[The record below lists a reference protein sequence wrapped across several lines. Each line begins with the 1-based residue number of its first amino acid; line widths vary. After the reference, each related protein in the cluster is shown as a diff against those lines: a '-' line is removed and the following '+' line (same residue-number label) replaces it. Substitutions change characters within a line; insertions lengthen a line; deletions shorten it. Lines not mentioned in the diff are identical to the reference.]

1 MAEPVVSFIIERLS
15 NLLIEEG
22 KFLRGV
28 SDQAEQLQSELKLMQ
43 ALLRDADAKQ
53 HDDAVIREWISQ
65 CKDLAYEAEDLIE
78 TFAFK
83 VGSRRRGGLVNVLKR
98 YACVFKECYMRHRV
112 GVDIQGLNTRV
123 SKLTQRFRDYGIRTI
138 MEKEGPSSR
147 QLQSI
152 RRTYSHVEEDDFVG
166 LESDVKMLVQNLV
179 SEDGTSHYRVVSLC
193 GMGGLGKTT
202 IARKVYNHPNVRR
215 HFDSFAWLCISQQW
229 QTKEILQGILVK
241 LIPERK
247 EEIVR
252 SWNDDELVRQL
263 YHIQQ
268 NKRCLIVLDDIWST
282 DAWECIKNAFPTRE
296 KGSKILLTTRNKN
309 VATHIGPNGFHHE
322 PRLLSYDESWE
333 LLQKKALRE
342 RYNHGNEDIVKLEEL
357 GMEMVKHCGGLPLAV
372 VVLGGILS
380 TKDHFSEWEFVY
392 QHIKFYLGRG
402 ERIGQREGEIQRIL
416 ALSYYDLPYQLKP
429 CFLYLGIYPE
439 DHDIRTDSLYQIWMA
454 EGMVSKED
462 QIEGESMM
470 DVAERYLGE
479 FVKRCMVQVK
489 LKDEPGYRKF
499 ESCRLHD
506 LMRDLCL
513 AKGRDENF
521 LKVNDYR
528 HNDNLELIESTSSG
542 SKSDRLVISLSRDE
556 IPKYVPHKKKTIRH
570 VRSLTFCIRDHPY
583 YHRLARTRFSNFR
596 MLRVLNIEGLSY
608 LGGNNCKDNTCI
620 LFDFFKLTIEG
631 HIHLRYLSLRN
642 SDAIILQSSIGKLDH
657 LETLDLYRFNV
668 GWIANVLWKLRRL
681 RHLYLP
687 NPQEWA
693 LINRMCKLRLAG
705 LIKLEILENFSAFNC
720 EVRDLQQLT
729 SLQVL
734 KAIVIGEND
743 GEEIMKCISSLQH
756 LKEATV
762 RFAKNNS
769 LTLEKCSNLLEKLF
783 ESNLHH
789 LTLDR
794 CFGVLPDY
802 KLHFLKNLNELSL
815 RDSSFRR
822 DPMVTLEKLPNLQ
835 KLWLIDVSFR
845 TEMACHS
852 LGFPRLR
859 FLGLDVMER
868 LEDWRVEEGAM
879 PHLSHLRI
887 RECTELKMIPD
898 GLKFISTLKEIVIQ
912 EMPDTFNNRVR
923 VIDGQE
929 GEDFYKVS
937 HVPSILIS

>member
-1 MAEPVVSFIIERLS
+1 MPCCFCKQVVLVPSKLMAELAEPVVSFILERLS

-43 ALLRDADAKQ
+43 ALLKDADAKQ

-65 CKDLAYEAEDLIE
+65 SKDLAYEAEDLIE

-83 VGSRRRGGLVNVLKR
+83 VGSRRRGGVANVLKR
-98 YACVFKECYMRHRV
+98 YTCIFKECYMRHRV

-123 SKLTQRFRDYGIRTI
+123 AKLTKRFRDYGIRTI

-241 LIPERK
+241 LIPETK

-252 SWNDDELVRQL
+252 SWNDDKLVRQL
-263 YHIQQ
+263 YNIQQ
-268 NKRCLIVLDDIWST
+268 NKRCLIVLDDVWST

-296 KGSKILLTTRNKN
+296 KGSKILVTTRNKN

-333 LLQKKALRE
+333 LLRKKALRE
-342 RYNHGNEDIVKLEEL
+342 IYNHGHEDIVKLEEL

-380 TKDHFSEWEFVY
+380 TKHHFSEWEFVY
-392 QHIKFYLGRG
+392 LHIKFYLGRG

-521 LKVNDYR
+521 LKVND
-528 HNDNLELIESTSSG
+528 NLELIESTSSA
-542 SKSDRLVISLSRDE
+542 SKSDRVVISLSSVE

-570 VRSLTFCIRDHPY
+570 VRSLTFCIRDPPY
-583 YHRLARTRFSNFR
+583 YDRLARTRFSNFR
-596 MLRVLNIEGLSY
+596 KLRVLNIEGLRY
-608 LGGNNCKDNTCI
+608 L
-620 LFDFFKLTIEG
+620 EG

-657 LETLDLYRFNV
+657 LETLDLHGFRVF
-668 GWIANVLWKLRRL
+668 WIANVLWKLRRL

-687 NPQEWA
+687 DPEESA
-693 LINRMCKLRLAG
+693 FLNRKCKLRLAG

-720 EVRDLQQLT
+720 DVRDLQQLT
-729 SLQVL
+729 
-734 KAIVIGEND
+734 K
-743 GEEIMKCISSLQH
+743 
-756 LKEATV
+756 
-762 RFAKNNS
+762 
-769 LTLEKCSNLLEKLF
+769 KCSNLLEKLF

-789 LTLDR
+789 LTLN
-794 CFGVLPDY
+794 GSIGILPDY
-802 KLHFLKNLNELSL
+802 KLHFFKNLNELSISC
-815 RDSSFRR
+815 SSIRR
-822 DPMVTLEKLPNLQ
+822 DPMLTLEKLPNLQ
-835 KLWLIDVSFR
+835 KLWLISVSFG

-859 FLGLDVMER
+859 FLGLHDPDR

-879 PHLSHLRI
+879 PNLSHLRI
-887 RECTELKMIPD
+887 RKCTALKMIPD

-912 EMPDTFNNRVR
+912 GMRDTFNNRVR